1 MDLIYRTITLSSHVI
16 SAGWLATSWITAFWT
31 FYSSLPSFGNISLTS
46 TVQHIITWNSF
57 YWTTEKQRLLK
68 PALILRQVLG
78 ILTTEVRTKK
88 LSDIRMQFDGLLF
101 GTIAAKFTS
110 LESFLREMTQFRE
123 HEIWSAWYSNLSH
136 VLFAVAV
143 KIESKVASMLF
154 VV

>member
-1 MDLIYRTITLSSHVI
+1 
-16 SAGWLATSWITAFWT
+16 
-31 FYSSLPSFGNISLTS
+31 
-46 TVQHIITWNSF
+46 
-57 YWTTEKQRLLK
+57 LLK

-123 HEIWSAWYSNLSH
+123 HEI
-136 VLFAVAV
+136 
-143 KIESKVASMLF
+143 
-154 VV
+154 